1 MQERQHLAKWAAV
14 KARLTN
20 WPVIG
25 LFVITLTIVVFY
37 FDAASWRA
45 AIKPEVL
52 KPLMAIASALSLMFY
67 FLAGRDALKFLIAV
81 HVLASL
87 AIFAHMA
94 TDQTALADFAI
105 EVVRRIVIV
114 AVVVCLYLWSRDR
127 EADGLPK
134 RDKSANGGANAADE
148 KSAA

>member
-1 MQERQHLAKWAAV
+1 MQDQQHLAKRAVV

-25 LFVITLTIVVFY
+25 LFIITVAIVVFY
-37 FDAASWRA
+37 FDVASWRA
-45 AIKPEVL
+45 AINPEVL

-81 HVLASL
+81 HVFASL

-94 TDQTALADFAI
+94 TQQMLLADFAV
-105 EVVRRIVIV
+105 EVVRRVVVV

-127 EADGLPK
+127 EASFVK
-134 RDKSANGGANAADE
+134 RDRSANA
-148 KSAA
+148 